1 MGVGEVPEGRA
12 SVSLPKC
19 LREGVEDSGFLASG
33 EILEIWSEMGLVSGA
48 LGTDTGR
55 TP

>member
-1 MGVGEVPEGRA
+1 MGVGEVPEGRV

-19 LREGVEDSGFLASG
+19 LREGVEDSGFPASG

-48 LGTDTGR
+48 LGTDTGH